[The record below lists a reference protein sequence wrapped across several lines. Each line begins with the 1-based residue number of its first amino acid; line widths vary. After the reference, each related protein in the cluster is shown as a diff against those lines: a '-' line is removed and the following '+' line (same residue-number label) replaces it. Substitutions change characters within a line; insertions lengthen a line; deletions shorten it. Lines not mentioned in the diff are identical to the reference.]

1 MFRLTSVEVV
11 FYFTTNLQAILMNWT
26 VYILECSD
34 QTLYTGITND
44 LIRRVAQHN
53 AGQGA
58 KYTRGRAPLK
68 LVYRE
73 SCEDKSQALRREI
86 QIKAL
91 SRAKK
96 IELITK
102 V

>member
-1 MFRLTSVEVV
+1 MTKS
-11 FYFTTNLQAILMNWT
+11 WT
-26 VYILECSD
+26 VYMLECAD

-44 LIRRVAQHN
+44 LTRRLAEHN
-53 AGQGA
+53 AGKGA
-58 KYTRGRAPLK
+58 KYTRGRTPLK
-68 LVYRE
+68 LVYSE
-73 SCEDKSQALRREI
+73 DCEDRGTALQREM

-96 IELITK
+96 RALIGK

>member
-1 MFRLTSVEVV
+1 
-11 FYFTTNLQAILMNWT
+11 MNWM
-26 VYILECSD
+26 VYILECAD
-34 QTLYTGITND
+34 KTLYTGITND
-44 LIRRVAQHN
+44 LTRRIAQHN

-68 LVYRE
+68 LVYSE
-73 SCEDKSQALRREI
+73 ACEGKSKALKREI

-96 IELITK
+96 IALISGNSK
-102 V
+102 VD